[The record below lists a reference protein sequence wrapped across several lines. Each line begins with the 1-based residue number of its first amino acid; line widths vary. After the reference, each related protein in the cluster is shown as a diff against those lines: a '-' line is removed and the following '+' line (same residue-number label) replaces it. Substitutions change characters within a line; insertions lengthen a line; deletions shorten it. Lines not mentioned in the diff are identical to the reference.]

1 MAETV
6 FIETTIP
13 SYYVARPSRDIV
25 QAARQQLTIE
35 WWTFHRPRF
44 DIFSSQSVIAEA
56 SRGDSEMAEARLQL
70 MADVPLLSLDD
81 LVGTVAQHLLD
92 DAIIPEK
99 AAEDAIH
106 ISCAAV
112 HNMDYLLT
120 WNCRHIAN
128 PQIRRRIREVLEG
141 MGIAMPVICT
151 PEEFVS
157 NE

>member
-1 MAETV
+1 
-6 FIETTIP
+6 
-13 SYYVARPSRDIV
+13 
-25 QAARQQLTIE
+25 
-35 WWTFHRPRF
+35 
-44 DIFSSQSVIAEA
+44 
-56 SRGDSEMAEARLQL
+56 

-81 LVGTVAQHLLD
+81 PVGAVAQHLLD
-92 DAIIPEK
+92 DSIIPEK

-128 PQIRRRIREVLEG
+128 PQIRRRIRKTLEG
-141 MGIAMPVICT
+141 MGISMPVICT
-151 PEEFVS
+151 PEEFVT